1 MHSVLQDLKF
11 AVRMLRKNPA
21 FTVVAILTLGLGI
34 GANTAI
40 FSVVDAVLLQPLPY
54 QGAGRLVQVS
64 QTVLQSQTPG
74 LAVSFT
80 KYDQVRSQSQTLESI
95 GAYYPV
101 TVSLVTGNEPEALPG
116 TLVSLDF
123 FRMLSV
129 TPARGRSFLPEE
141 EQPGGRDVAMVSDSF
156 WHNHFGGDE
165 SFLGRVLT
173 VDGKNVT
180 VVGILPKTFSFP
192 LQVPE
197 PDIWMPRVDEVPSLR
212 PEQIHS
218 GASYLGVIGRLRPG
232 ITLAAAQAELKTIDA
247 RYRAQFG
254 SYVDATK
261 YELAAVSL
269 QDSLVGTLR
278 PSLLVLLAAVGFVL
292 LIACA
297 NVANLL
303 LARATA
309 REREMA
315 VRKALGA
322 SRMRLVRQLLSES
335 VLLAFAGGIVG
346 IVLCA
351 ALTPTLR
358 AISPGTVPRLEQTRV
373 NAGVLFFSLALSIVT
388 GIIFGLVPSL
398 QAARKELQSSLKEG
412 GRGSSE
418 GGGRGRL
425 RAGLVVSEVAVA
437 LVLMTGAGL
446 LIESFAH
453 LMRVDPGFA
462 AKSVMTFP
470 LSLPPAR
477 YSQPAQQAEFY
488 RLLLEK
494 VESIPQ
500 VKAAGVTS
508 HLPLSGAL
516 RFVFFCPQG
525 MACQGIGKD
534 PTIALRQVSPSYFDA
549 MRTPLLRGRVFT
561 EADVAGGAPV
571 AIINQTVASRYWPG
585 QDPIGQHLANSRDMI
600 QRQIV
605 GVVADVKFNTLNT
618 ANSEEMYFPIAQ
630 VPWPSGT
637 LMVRSNANPEPLV
650 AAVRQKIAEL
660 DPYLPVS
667 GILSMDDVVAT
678 SVAQPRIVMQFAGI
692 FAGFALLLSAIG
704 IYGVMAYSVNQ
715 RKQEM
720 GIRVALGA
728 TPSDILRLV
737 LGQGM
742 RLTLVGVGFGV
753 AVSLLLTRLLSSL
766 LFGIQGIDPA
776 VFSAAA
782 VVLVGSALL
791 ACYLPAR
798 RATQVDPVV
807 VLRMD

>member
-1 MHSVLQDLKF
+1 VHSVGQDLKF
-11 AVRMLRKNPA
+11 AFRMLLKNPA
-21 FTVVAILTLGLGI
+21 FTVVAVLTLGLGI

-40 FSVVDAVLLQPLPY
+40 FSVIDAVLLQPLPY
-54 QGAGRLVQVS
+54 QDSARLVQVS
-64 QTVLQSQTPG
+64 QTAIQNQTPG
-74 LAVSFT
+74 LAVSLT
-80 KYDQVRSQSQTLESI
+80 KYDQVRSQSQTLEST
-95 GAYYPV
+95 GAYYPL
-101 TVSLVTGNEPEALPG
+101 TVSLVTEREPEALNG
-116 TLVSLDF
+116 TRVSLDF
-123 FRMLSV
+123 FRTLGV
-129 TPARGRSFLPEE
+129 TPARGRTFLPEE

-156 WHNHFGGDE
+156 WHSRFGGDE
-165 SFLGRVLT
+165 DLLGRVLT
-173 VDGKNVT
+173 IDGKNVT

-192 LQVPE
+192 LQVPKPE
-197 PDIWMPRVDEVPSLR
+197 IWMPRVDEFAALR
-212 PEQIHS
+212 PEQIRS
-218 GASYLGVIGRLRPG
+218 GATYLGVVGKLRPG
-232 ITLAAAQAELKTIDA
+232 ATLPAARAELKTIDA
-247 RYRAQFG
+247 RYRSQFG
-254 SYVDATK
+254 SYADATK
-261 YELAAVSL
+261 FELAAVPL
-269 QDSLVGTLR
+269 QDGLVGTLR
-278 PSLLVLLAAVGFVL
+278 PSLLVLLIAVGFVL

-309 REREMA
+309 REREIA
-315 VRKALGA
+315 IRKALGA

-335 VLLAFAGGIVG
+335 LLLSFAGGVVG
-346 IVLCA
+346 VILCG

-358 AISPGTVPRLEQTRV
+358 AISPGTVPRLTETRV
-373 NAGVLFFSLALSIVT
+373 DVGVLLFSLLLCIVT

-398 QAARKELQSSLKEG
+398 QAARKELQPSLKEG

-453 LMRVDPGFA
+453 LMHVDPGFTS
-462 AKSVMTFP
+462 KGVMTFP
-470 LSLPPAR
+470 LSLPSAR
-477 YSQPAQQAEFY
+477 YGQPAQQADFY

-494 VESIPQ
+494 VKSVPQ
-500 VKAAGVTS
+500 IQAAGVTS

-525 MACQGIGKD
+525 TACQGIGKD

-549 MRTPLLRGRVFT
+549 VRTPLLRGRVFT
-561 EADVAGGAPV
+561 ESDVAGGAPV

-585 QDPIGQHLANSRDMI
+585 QDPIGKRLANSRDMI
-600 QRQIV
+600 QREIV
-605 GVVADVKFNTLNT
+605 GVVGDVKFNTLNT

-637 LMVRSNANPEPLV
+637 LMVRSDASPEPLV

-678 SVAQPRIVMQFAGI
+678 SVAQPRMVMQFAGI
-692 FAGFALLLSAIG
+692 FAGFALLLSAVG

-728 TPSDILRLV
+728 KPWDILRLV
-737 LGQGM
+737 VGQGM
-742 RLTLVGVGFGV
+742 RLTLAGVGFGV

-766 LFGIQGIDPA
+766 LFGIKGIDPA
-776 VFSAAA
+776 VFSGAA

-807 VLRMD
+807 VLRFE

>member
-1 MHSVLQDLKF
+1 MDSIGQDLKF
-11 AVRMLRKNPA
+11 AIRMLRKNPA
-21 FTVVAILTLGLGI
+21 FTVVAVLTLGLGI

-54 QGAGRLVQVS
+54 QGAARLVQVS
-64 QTVLQSQTPG
+64 QTAVQSRATG
-74 LAVSFT
+74 AAVSFT
-80 KYDQVRSQSQTLESI
+80 KYEQVRSQSQTLEST
-95 GAYYPV
+95 GAYYPL
-101 TVSLVTGNEPEALPG
+101 TVSLVMGHEPEALPG
-116 TLVSLDF
+116 TRVSLDF
-123 FRMLSV
+123 FRVLGVM
-129 TPARGRSFLPEE
+129 PARGRSFLPEE

-156 WHNHFGGDE
+156 WHSHFGGDE
-165 SFLGRVLT
+165 SLPGRVLT
-173 VDGKNVT
+173 IDGKDLT
-180 VVGILPKTFSFP
+180 VVGILPKSFSFP
-192 LQVPE
+192 LQTPE
-197 PDIWMPRVDEVPSLR
+197 PEIWMPRIDEYASLR
-212 PEQIHS
+212 PEQIRS
-218 GASYLGVIGRLRPG
+218 GATYLGVIGRLRPG
-232 ITLAAAQAELKTIDA
+232 VTLLAAQAELKTIDA

-254 SYVDATK
+254 SFADATK
-261 YELAAVSL
+261 LELAAVSL

-309 REREMA
+309 REREIA

-335 VLLAFAGGIVG
+335 LLLSVAGGTVG
-346 IVLCA
+346 IILCA

-358 AISPGTVPRLEQTRV
+358 TMSPGTVPRLTETRLD
-373 NAGVLFFSLALSIVT
+373 AGVLLFSFSLCIVT

-398 QAARKELQSSLKEG
+398 QAARRELQSSLKEG
-412 GRGSSE
+412 GRGSSDS
-418 GGGRGRL
+418 GGRGRL
-425 RAGLVVSEVAVA
+425 RAGLVVTEVAIA
-437 LVLMTGAGL
+437 LILMTGAGL

-453 LMRVDPGFA
+453 LMRLDPGFA
-462 AKSVMTFP
+462 AKGVMTFP

-477 YSQPAQQAEFY
+477 YAQPAQQAEFY

-494 VESIPQ
+494 IKSVPQ
-500 VKAAGVTS
+500 IQAAGVTS

-525 MACQGIGKD
+525 TACQGIGKD

-561 EADVAGGAPV
+561 ESDVAGGAPV

-585 QDPIGQHLANSRDMI
+585 QDPIGKHVANSRDMV
-600 QRQIV
+600 QREIV
-605 GVVADVKFNTLNT
+605 GVAADVKFDTLNA

-630 VPWPSGT
+630 VAWPSGT
-637 LMVRSNANPEPLV
+637 LMVRSDANPEPLV

-667 GILSMDDVVAT
+667 GILSMNDVVAA
-678 SVAQPRIVMQFAGI
+678 SVAQPRIVMQFVGI
-692 FAGFALLLSAIG
+692 FAGFALLLSAVG

-728 TPSDILRLV
+728 RPSDILRLV
-737 LGQGM
+737 VGQGM
-742 RLTLVGVGFGV
+742 RLTLAGVGFGV
-753 AVSLLLTRLLSSL
+753 AVSLLLTRLLASL
-766 LFGIQGIDPA
+766 LFGIRGIDPA

-798 RATQVDPVV
+798 RATRVDPVV
-807 VLRMD
+807 VLRSE

>member
-1 MHSVLQDLKF
+1 MHSFWQDIKF

-21 FTVVAILTLGLGI
+21 FAVVAVLTLGLGI

-40 FSVVDAVLLQPLPY
+40 FSVINAVLLKPLPY
-54 QGAGRLVQVS
+54 QDAGRLVQVS
-64 QTVLQSQTPG
+64 ASDLRTQANG
-74 LAVSFT
+74 IAVSLT
-80 KYDQVRSQSQTLESI
+80 KYDLLRTQNQNFEST
-95 GAYYPV
+95 GAYYPW
-101 TVSLVTGNEPEALPG
+101 TLSLVTQREPEAVTG
-116 TLVSLDF
+116 TRVSLDF
-123 FRMLSV
+123 FRVLGV
-129 TPARGRSFLPEE
+129 TPARGRAFLPEE

-156 WHNHFGGDE
+156 WHSHFGGDE
-165 SFLGRVLT
+165 GVLGRVLT
-173 VDGKNVT
+173 LDGRDVT

-197 PDIWMPRVDEVPSLR
+197 PDIWMPRIEEIPTLR
-212 PEQIHS
+212 REQIQS
-218 GASYLGVIGRLRPG
+218 GAGYLGVIARLRPG
-232 ITLAAAQAELKTIDA
+232 TTLPAALAELKTIDA

-254 SYVDATK
+254 SNADATK
-261 YELAAVSL
+261 LGLDAVSL

-309 REREMA
+309 REREIA

-335 VLLAFAGGIVG
+335 LLLSFAGGMVG
-346 IVLCA
+346 VLFCT
-351 ALTPTLR
+351 ALVPTLR
-358 AISPGTVPRLEQTRV
+358 ALSPGAVPRLTETTVDARV
-373 NAGVLFFSLALSIVT
+373 LTFSVALCLVT
-388 GIIFGLVPSL
+388 GIIFGIVPSL

-418 GGGRGRL
+418 GGSRGRL
-425 RAGLVVSEVAVA
+425 RAGLVVAEVAVA

-453 LMRVDPGFA
+453 LMRVDPGFTS
-462 AKSVMTFP
+462 KGVMTFP
-470 LSLPPAR
+470 ISLPPAR
-477 YSQPAQQAEFY
+477 YGQPAQQAEFY
-488 RLLLEK
+488 RLLTEK
-494 VESIPQ
+494 IKSIPQ

-508 HLPLSGAL
+508 HLPLAGAFRL
-516 RFVFFCPQG
+516 VFFCAQG
-525 MACQGIGKD
+525 MACQGLGKD
-534 PTIALRQVSPSYFDA
+534 PIIALRQVSPSYFDA
-549 MRTPLLRGRVFT
+549 VRTPLLRGRVFT
-561 EADVAGGAPV
+561 DADVDGGAPV
-571 AIINQTVASRYWPG
+571 AIINQTVATRYWPG
-585 QDPIGQHLANSRDMI
+585 QDPNGKHIANSRDMI
-600 QRQIV
+600 QREVV
-605 GVVADVKFNTLNT
+605 GVVGDVKFNTLNT
-618 ANSEEMYFPIAQ
+618 ASSEEMYFPIAQ
-630 VPWPSGT
+630 FPWPFAT
-637 LMVRSNANPEPLV
+637 LMVRSDASHEPLV
-650 AAVRQKIAEL
+650 AAVRQKIAEV

-667 GILSMDDVVAT
+667 GILSMDDVVAA
-678 SVAQPRIVMQFAGI
+678 SVAQPRIVMQFAGV
-692 FAGFALLLSAIG
+692 FAGFALLLSAVG

-728 TPSDILRLV
+728 KPSDILRLV
-737 LGQGM
+737 VGHGM
-742 RLTLVGVGFGV
+742 RLTLVGVGCGV

>member
-1 MHSVLQDLKF
+1 
-11 AVRMLRKNPA
+11 MLRKNPA
-21 FTVVAILTLGLGI
+21 FTVVAVLTLGLGI

-40 FSVVDAVLLQPLPY
+40 FSVVNAVLLQPLPY
-54 QGAGRLVQVS
+54 MSADRLAQIS
-64 QTVLQSQTPG
+64 QTAVQTQAPG
-74 LAVSFT
+74 LGLSFT
-80 KYDQVRSQSQTLESI
+80 KYEQVSDQSQTLESI

-101 TVSLVTGNEPEALPG
+101 TASVLIGHEPEAVPG
-116 TLVSLDF
+116 SKISLDF
-123 FRMLSV
+123 FHVLGV
-129 TPARGRSFLPEE
+129 TPARGRAFLPEE
-141 EQPGGRDVAMVSDSF
+141 EQSGGREVAIVSDSF
-156 WHNHFGGDE
+156 WHSHFGGDE
-165 SFLGRVLT
+165 NLVGRTLT
-173 VDGKNVT
+173 IDGKDVT
-180 VVGILPKTFSFP
+180 VVGILPKTFTFP
-192 LQVPE
+192 LLVPE
-197 PDIWMPRVDEVPSLR
+197 PEIFVPRVDEVPSLR
-212 PEQIHS
+212 PQQIRS

-232 ITLAAAQAELKTIDA
+232 VTLPGLRAELKTIDA
-247 RYRAQFG
+247 RYRSQFG
-254 SYVDATK
+254 SYADATK
-261 YELAAVSL
+261 FELAAASL

-303 LARATA
+303 LSRATA
-309 REREMA
+309 REREIA

-335 VLLAFAGGIVG
+335 VLLSFAGGMVG
-346 IVLCA
+346 VVLCVG
-351 ALTPTLR
+351 LMPTLR
-358 AISPGTVPRLEQTRV
+358 AISPGAVPRLQESRV
-373 NAGVLFFSLALSIVT
+373 DVGVLLFSLCLCLVT
-388 GIIFGLVPSL
+388 GIVFGLVPSL
-398 QAARKELQSSLKEG
+398 QAARRELQSTLKEG
-412 GRGSSE
+412 GRGSSD

-425 RAGLVVSEVAVA
+425 RAGLVVAEVAVA

-453 LMRVDPGFA
+453 LMRVDPGFN
-462 AKSVMTFP
+462 AKGVTTFP

-477 YSQPAQQAEFY
+477 YGQEAQQAEFY

-494 VESIPQ
+494 VKSIPHVQ
-500 VKAAGVTS
+500 AAGVTS

-516 RFVFFCPQG
+516 RYVFFCPQG
-525 MACQGIGKD
+525 TVCQGVGKD

-561 EADVAGGAPV
+561 EADVAGAAPV
-571 AIINQTVASRYWPG
+571 AIINQTVASRFWPG
-585 QDPIGQHLANSRDMI
+585 QDPIGQHLANSRDMV

-618 ANSEEMYFPIAQ
+618 ANSEEMYFPLAQ
-630 VPWPSGT
+630 VPWPTAT
-637 LMVRSNANPEPLV
+637 LMVRSDSNPQPLV
-650 AAVRQKIAEL
+650 SAVRQKITEL

-667 GILSMDDVVAT
+667 GILSMNDVVAT
-678 SVAQPRIVMQFAGI
+678 SVAQPRIIMQFVGV
-692 FAGFALLLSAIG
+692 FAGFALLLAAVG

-728 TPSDILRLV
+728 KPSDILRLV
-737 LGQGM
+737 VGQGM
-742 RLTLVGVGFGV
+742 RLTLVGVGCGV
-753 AVSLLLTRLLSSL
+753 AVSLLLTRLLASL
-766 LFGIQGIDPA
+766 LFGIQGIDPGA
-776 VFSAAA
+776 FATAA

-798 RATQVDPVV
+798 RATRVDPVE